1 MMKAFNPTFVK
12 ATVKN
17 MTKTML
23 LLCSFGLVSLSPQAF
38 ADEKTNTSEEPLVR
52 GIIFT
57 NTQTASTAVTTS
69 AYQDDIEAW
78 YEANL
83 FQNNAPVSQ
92 INIATTN
99 QTTSTSNG
107 KKCHLTRSIVMLG
120 NSGEGTSITSSQVNI
135 SEHCPQ

>member
-1 MMKAFNPTFVK
+1 MKAFNTAFVK
-12 ATVKN
+12 VIVKN

-23 LLCSFGLVSLSPQAF
+23 LLCSLGLASLSPQAF
-38 ADEKTNTSEEPLVR
+38 ANEQTKASEEPLVR

-57 NTQTASTAVTTS
+57 NTQTTAAAVTTS

-83 FQNNAPVSQ
+83 FQNNAPASQ

-99 QTTSTSNG
+99 QTTTTSNG

-120 NSGEGTSITSSQVNI
+120 NSGEGTAITNSQVNI

>member
-1 MMKAFNPTFVK
+1 
-12 ATVKN
+12 
-17 MTKTML
+17 ML
-23 LLCSFGLVSLSPQAF
+23 LLCSFGLTSLSPQAF
-38 ADEKTNTSEEPLVR
+38 ADEQTKANEEPLVR

-57 NTQTASTAVTTS
+57 NTQTTAAAVTTS

-99 QTTSTSNG
+99 QITTTSNG

-120 NSGEGTSITSSQVNI
+120 NSAEGTAITSSQVNI